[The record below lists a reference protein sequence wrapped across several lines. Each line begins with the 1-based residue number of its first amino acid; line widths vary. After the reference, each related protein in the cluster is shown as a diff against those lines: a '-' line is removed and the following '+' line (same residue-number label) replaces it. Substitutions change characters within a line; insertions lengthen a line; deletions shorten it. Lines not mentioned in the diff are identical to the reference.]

1 MTDADTSA
9 APDQGEEAEPESG
22 PAPRPVRRRRRWLR
36 WVALGTSV
44 LVLAAAG
51 TGWALY
57 QKLNGNITTDKDT
70 AEELQRHEAERPVP
84 ADNKAEN
91 ILLLG
96 SDSRDGEN
104 SEYGRGGGTERSDTT
119 MLLHLPEDRA
129 SATAVS
135 LPRDLMVDIPSCRK
149 QDGSSTRAQLAQF
162 NWAFEFG
169 GAACTIRTVEKL
181 TGIRIDHHL
190 IVDFTGFKDI
200 VNAVGGVEVCLAEAV
215 DDSDAKLDLEAGRQ
229 ILQGDDA
236 LGYVRARKSFDGSDT
251 QRMDRQQQFLGSLVQ
266 KVRTNG
272 VLLNPRKLYPFLDAA
287 TSALTADS
295 GLNSL
300 KELYDL
306 ASGLRDIPE
315 ERVQF
320 LTVPRQPYSLD
331 TNRDELVQPAA
342 DRLFDRLRADKPIE
356 VGDKQADSG
365 DGKKAGDGSSS
376 PTYRGTTAARDTCA
390 ADGAEN
396 GAD

>member
-1 MTDADTSA
+1 MTEASP
-9 APDQGEEAEPESG
+9 APAEEPE
-22 PAPRPVRRRRRWLR
+22 PTPRPARRRRWLR

-51 TGWALY
+51 VSWALY
-57 QKLNGNITTDKDT
+57 QRLNGNITTDQDT
-70 AEELQRHEAERPVP
+70 AEELARHEDERPAP
-84 ADNKAEN
+84 APSEAQN

-96 SDSRDGEN
+96 SDSRDGSN
-104 SEYGRGGGTERSDTT
+104 SEYGRGGGTARSDTT
-119 MLLHLPEDRA
+119 MLLHLPKDRS
-129 SATAVS
+129 SATAMS
-135 LPRDLMVDIPSCRK
+135 LPRDLMVEIPSCRK
-149 QDGSSTRAQLAQF
+149 PDGSRSEAQLAQF

-169 GAACTIRTVEKL
+169 GAACTIRTVEQL
-181 TGIRIDHHL
+181 TDIRVDHHM

-200 VNAVGGVEVCLAEAV
+200 VNAVGGVEVCLADAV
-215 DDSDAKLDLEAGRQ
+215 SDTDAKLELEAGRQ
-229 ILQGDDA
+229 VLQGEDA

-272 VLLNPRKLYPFLDAA
+272 VLLNPTKLYPFLDAA

-306 ASGLRDIPE
+306 ASSLRNIPE
-315 ERVQF
+315 DQVRF
-320 LTVPRQPYSLD
+320 LTVPRKQYTLD
-331 TNRDELVQPAA
+331 ANRDELVQPAA
-342 DRLFDRLRADKPIE
+342 DQLFTQLRKDRPIR
-356 VGDKQADSG
+356 VGDQQDDPT
-365 DGKKAGDGSSS
+365 DGKKAAQDGSSS
-376 PTYRGTTAARDTCA
+376 STYRGMTAARDACA
-390 ADGAEN
+390 ADSAKN